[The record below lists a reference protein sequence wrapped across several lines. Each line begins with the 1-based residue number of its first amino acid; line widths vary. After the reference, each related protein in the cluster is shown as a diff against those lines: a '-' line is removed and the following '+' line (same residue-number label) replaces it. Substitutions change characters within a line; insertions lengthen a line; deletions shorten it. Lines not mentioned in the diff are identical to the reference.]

1 MISFHIT
8 TIPWSHS
15 GILILIQYYHLICHL
30 YTNIPIM
37 SFTAVFFLLFFPATT
52 SRQVLHIAFNFYVYL
67 FSFNIPLFRHI
78 WCVLMIRFRLI
89 IFDRNITKVVLCS
102 FQCII
107 SGCTQLVKVVSTRFL
122 HCKGAFPPL

>member
-1 MISFHIT
+1 MVTLRNFNFD
-8 TIPWSHS
+8 TILPLNMSRVYKFPHNV
-15 GILILIQYYHLICHL
+15 L
-30 YTNIPIM
+30 Y
-37 SFTAVFFLLFFPATT
+37 SSFFLSFFPATT
-52 SRQVLHIAFNFYVYL
+52 SRQVSHIAFNFYVYL

-78 WCVLMIRFRLI
+78 WCVLLIRFRLI
-89 IFDRNITKVVLCS
+89 IFGRSITKVVLCS